1 MVCVILR
8 ANVSKPCP
16 HCGQRP
22 RRSLPQNKRLHALFT
37 ELAANVKGADD
48 LYHPAP
54 WWKVMCRD
62 RWLGYE
68 EFRKPDGSMI
78 TVLRSTADLEVDE
91 MTAFMDEVERYA
103 ATRGVYLIDDVA
115 ALA

>member
-1 MVCVILR
+1 
-8 ANVSKPCP
+8 
-16 HCGQRP
+16 
-22 RRSLPQNKRLHALFT
+22 
-37 ELAANVKGADD
+37 
-48 LYHPAP
+48 
-54 WWKVMCRD
+54 MCRD
-62 RWLGYE
+62 RWLGYT

-103 ATRGVYLIDDVA
+103 ATRGVYLVDDVA